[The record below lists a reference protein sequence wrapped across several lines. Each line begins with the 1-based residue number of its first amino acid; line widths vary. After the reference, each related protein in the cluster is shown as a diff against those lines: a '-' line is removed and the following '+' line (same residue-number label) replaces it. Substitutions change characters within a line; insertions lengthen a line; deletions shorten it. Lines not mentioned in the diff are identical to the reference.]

1 MRFCFCSGLP
11 DGNHVSGWILMNLL
25 GIGDQTPF
33 LEIMVASGEIRWQ
46 GESSP
51 LCVPLESSLAS
62 LSMEIF
68 LIKNR

>member
-1 MRFCFCSGLP
+1 
-11 DGNHVSGWILMNLL
+11 MNLL

-68 LIKNR
+68 